1 MKLESAM
8 NVVLVVCLCLWQ
20 GAWLMGDD
28 DSGQQTRLSLS
39 ELEKMTLAELEQEQ
53 SRLARLLSDLDP
65 FKQRAESWQS
75 TMNDL
80 AKARVMGEIVRL
92 QYLASVLHVAEAASS
107 PEGPAVEIELP
118 SDPLR
123 MTVVQRHSKAV
134 PGFHGAIKVRIGDI
148 THGQVL
154 LEIISEEVLRPVV
167 DTISVREGDVT
178 PFTLGSA
185 EYYATV
191 VELRNFLIGDDF
203 AVFEISTTRP
213 DETSEIERLLQTIA
227 TSGVVFIRNG
237 NQATGSE
244 AATHLRNKWRNA
256 TPRITT
262 VQGFIER
269 IASRSSLTGKPN
281 QVKLA
286 DDSVVEARIWLRQ
299 RLQDLGAQPA
309 P

>member
-1 MKLESAM
+1 MKLESVM
-8 NVVLVVCLCLWQ
+8 NIVLVICPCLWQ
-20 GAWLMGDD
+20 GASLMGDEN
-28 DSGQQTRLSLS
+28 SAGPARLSLS

-53 SRLARLLSDLDP
+53 TRLTRLLSDLDP
-65 FKQRAESWQS
+65 SKQRAESWRS

-92 QYLASVLHVAEAASS
+92 QYLARVLNAAAAASG
-107 PEGPAVEIELP
+107 PEGPAFEIELP

-123 MTVVQRHSKAV
+123 MTVVQRHGKDV
-134 PGFHGAIKVRIGDI
+134 PGFHGAIKVKIGDI

-154 LEIISEEVLRPVV
+154 LEIVSEEVLRPVV
-167 DTISVREGDVT
+167 DTISVRVGDVT
-178 PFTLGSA
+178 PFRLGNA
-185 EYYATV
+185 EFYLSV

-213 DETSEIERLLQTIA
+213 DETSEIEQLLQTIA

-237 NQATGSE
+237 NQASGSE

-269 IASRSSLTGKPN
+269 IASRSSLTGKPY

-286 DDSVVEARIWLRQ
+286 DDSVVDAGSWLRE
-299 RLQDLGAQPA
+299 RPREVGKQPE